1 MNHAGWCLTGG
12 ISVKLELMLLATE
25 IVSLEFDAPGT
36 SDLML
41 LDLETRKQNMSMH
54 SMMMMCD
61 MNWKMISWLETY

>member
-1 MNHAGWCLTGG
+1 
-12 ISVKLELMLLATE
+12 MLLATE
-25 IVSLEFDAPGT
+25 TVSLEFDAPGT

-41 LDLETRKQNMSMH
+41 LDLETRKQNMSMY